1 MHKNPYHYMIS
12 FRGQLL
18 ILFRMV
24 LQNLLLDELLILQGK
39 IYTIAAIF

>member
-1 MHKNPYHYMIS
+1 MIS

-18 ILFRMV
+18 LLFRVV